1 MISTVNNARVMRRAG
16 LLLALAVFFA
26 TIGAKGAASWLRDEQ
41 SKSGAK
47 QQADEKKDDK
57 KDEKKEET
65 LPLKTTRKV
74 SFTTDEGTWMS
85 IDVSPDGKQIVFDL
99 LGDLYL
105 IPSTGGDAKQLTS
118 GPAWDCQPRF
128 SPNGKQI
135 AFISDRNGSDNLW
148 LINVDGS
155 QIEGKEAKK
164 VSEETDDQLGSPAW
178 SPDGNYIVV
187 RKYGQ
192 YPGPTDYLRYTSLW
206 MFHKDGGKG
215 VELVKGGKGETQIS
229 SGAVFLG

>member
-1 MISTVNNARVMRRAG
+1 MNSMERFVRSVRLVAPPMLAAFLCVGAG
-16 LLLALAVFFA
+16 ASALAARPQDDKSKA
-26 TIGAKGAASWLRDEQ
+26 TE
-41 SKSGAK
+41 
-47 QQADEKKDDK
+47 EKKDEK

-65 LPLKTTRKV
+65 LPLKTTHKI

-85 IDVSPDGKQIVFDL
+85 LDISPDGKQIVFDL

-105 IPSTGGDAKQLTS
+105 IPAGGGEAKRITS

-128 SPNGKQI
+128 SPNGRQI

-164 VSEETDDQLGSPAW
+164 VSEETDDQL
-178 SPDGNYIVV
+178 
-187 RKYGQ
+187 
-192 YPGPTDYLRYTSLW
+192 
-206 MFHKDGGKG
+206 
-215 VELVKGGKGETQIS
+215 
-229 SGAVFLG
+229 

>member
-1 MISTVNNARVMRRAG
+1 MISTVNIARVMRHAG
-16 LLLALAVFFA
+16 LTLVLILFFEG
-26 TIGAKGAASWLRDEQ
+26 IGVTGAALRPRDDK
-41 SKSGAK
+41 SKSGGK
-47 QQADEKKDDK
+47 PQTDEKKDDK

-85 IDVSPDGKQIVFDL
+85 IDMSPDGKQIVFDL
-99 LGDLYL
+99 LGYLYL
-105 IPSTGGDAKQLTS
+105 IPSTGGDAKRLTS

-155 QIEGKEAKK
+155 QIEGKDARK

-187 RKYGQ
+187 
-192 YPGPTDYLRYTSLW
+192 
-206 MFHKDGGKG
+206 
-215 VELVKGGKGETQIS
+215 
-229 SGAVFLG
+229 